1 LSDWFALDLLIHYGA
16 SRMVNVIIN
25 DQKNYVEKMK
35 DFLQHYGRFN
45 SYEGGSYEQPELREA
60 HVPA

>member
-1 LSDWFALDLLIHYGA
+1 
-16 SRMVNVIIN
+16 MVNVIIN